1 MKKIVRLTESD
12 LVKLVKKVLN
22 EQAQY
27 GGWPNIP
34 TSDKVGGINVDGK
47 MVGGIP
53 AAPSVKKT
61 SNVSPLSCVSPSDFK
76 IKGTRSNSFKYT
88 QPEGEYIFY
97 DNGDVWL
104 YELNT
109 TKRLKTGNWKC
120 GNNIIE
126 VRWDKDPKAINYQ
139 PLPKNYFGKNLGVDR
154 CAKEVSDLFYSK
166 FLFKGCTGNAVQDI
180 QNMMLE
186 KAKKFGIKIK
196 ADGIFGQQ
204 TKDAVK
210 LFQEKAGIKSDGVVG
225 GDTLSF
231 LQKI

>member
-12 LVKLVKKVLN
+12 LVRLVNKVLN

-76 IKGTRSNSFKYT
+76 IKGARSNSFKYT
-88 QPEGEYIFY
+88 KPDGEYIFY

-104 YELNT
+104 YQLNT
-109 TKRLKTGNWKC
+109 TKRLKTGTWKC
-120 GNNIIE
+120 GNNNIE
-126 VRWDKDPKAINYQ
+126 VIWEGDPKAVNYQ
-139 PLPKNYFGKNLGVDR
+139 PLPKNYFGKNLGTDR
-154 CAKEVSDLFYSK
+154 CAKDVRDLFNSK
-166 FLFKGCTGNAVQDI
+166 FLFKGCTGKAVEDI
-180 QNMMLE
+180 QTMISDNG
-186 KAKKFGIKIK
+186 KKFGIKIK
-196 ADGIFGQQ
+196 VDGFFGSD
-204 TKDAVK
+204 TINAVK
-210 LFQEKAGIKSDGVVG
+210 AFQEKAGIKPDGVVG

>member
-1 MKKIVRLTESD
+1 MKKIIRLTETD

-22 EQAQY
+22 EQA
-27 GGWPNIP
+27 PLP
-34 TSDKVGGINVDGK
+34 KSDKVGGINVDGK

-53 AAPSVKKT
+53 VKSSSDKK
-61 SNVSPLSCVSPSDFK
+61 VDELFCVSPSDYK
-76 IKGTRSNSFKYT
+76 IKGKRANSFKYT

-109 TKRLKTGNWKC
+109 TKRLETGNWKC

-154 CAKEVSDLFYSK
+154 CAKEVRDLFNSK
-166 FLFKGCTGNAVQDI
+166 FLFKGCTGKAVQDI

-186 KAKKFGIKIK
+186 KGKKFGIKIK